1 MKRKAG
7 NACEGW
13 GLERSP
19 KGFLRRVKDALPCMM
34 VPGPGGLCEG

>member
-7 NACEGW
+7 NACEG
-13 GLERSP
+13 LERGP
-19 KGFLRRVKDALPCMM
+19 KGLLHRVKDILPCMM

>member
-19 KGFLRRVKDALPCMM
+19 KGLLHRVKDALPCMM